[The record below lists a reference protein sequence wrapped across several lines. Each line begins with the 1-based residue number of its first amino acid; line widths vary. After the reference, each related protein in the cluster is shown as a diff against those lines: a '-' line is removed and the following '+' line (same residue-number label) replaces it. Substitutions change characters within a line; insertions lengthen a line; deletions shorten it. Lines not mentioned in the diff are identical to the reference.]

1 MEFELGKLTPVSDTT
16 VHSAFSDHAHSPPKR
31 GPGRPRGSTTK
42 KLKALE
48 ALFNDPNIMAAG
60 RRSTKTSPTLGEAE
74 TTAEFHR
81 ACQYGQV
88 GLVDSMVRKDKV
100 DVNCRDSSLNT
111 PLHEAVSHRQVQVVT
126 MLLKFGADPEAENII
141 GEKPVSLAGV
151 HEIVELLADFSQCSK
166 EAEVESLFRYCWLGQ
181 ILNLHRKW
189 IGDNEDANLVD
200 KNGST
205 GLHYA
210 AIRDYAQVAGMLISA
225 GIDINAA
232 NKKGN
237 TALHE
242 ACRFSS
248 PETLRLLLEAGALYS
263 ILNNSGHSPI
273 YYASKALRRVFR
285 KFARDKGIDDPDF
298 LLAASTQRYVEVSEG
313 DAEEEDEA
321 EESGIMINHRLGGL
335 TREERKLQQML
346 AIFSRSVSGEVEG
359 KRKKLSNRSRP
370 QNSGI
375 VTEEELT
382 PPRPSRPRNHGRPVR
397 IDPTYVDKS
406 SGRTQLHK
414 FAARGKLTE
423 IADLLKLDDSLIQRT
438 DNGGYLA
445 LHEACL
451 GGQLGAVKALIEAG
465 SNINATSNNGDTP
478 LHDAVEN
485 VHVDIVKYLLS
496 KGADTKAKNKN
507 GDRPIDVSKDAQIV
521 DILRGTN
528 KLSDLDFYDPDFK
541 SRGRKAHS
549 TKLHDSKEPKESKES
564 KDFDS
569 KPPGSES
576 EETGT
581 PRRSSRRAPIE
592 AGLDKLFGKT
602 NGRKI
607 IEIVTNEPLVQL
619 HCGATDM
626 ENAGWYYLGAQ
637 ADALFQKSFHPLRLQ
652 DSVPLSKRRHLSPEE
667 TDRLLDSAIVDRLG
681 NFRKYLVAD
690 PILLTKESVQRA
702 FDRAGG
708 SLANVPVLYADLQR
722 LARRPDDETAHLPP
736 KLKMKWQ
743 RKSAENPA

>member
-1 MEFELGKLTPVSDTT
+1 
-16 VHSAFSDHAHSPPKR
+16 
-31 GPGRPRGSTTK
+31 
-42 KLKALE
+42 
-48 ALFNDPNIMAAG
+48 
-60 RRSTKTSPTLGEAE
+60 
-74 TTAEFHR
+74 
-81 ACQYGQV
+81 
-88 GLVDSMVRKDKV
+88 
-100 DVNCRDSSLNT
+100 
-111 PLHEAVSHRQVQVVT
+111 
-126 MLLKFGADPEAENII
+126 MLLKFGADLEAENII
-141 GEKPVSLAGV
+141 GEKPISLAGV
-151 HEIVELLADFSQCSK
+151 HEIVELLTDFAQYSK
-166 EAEVESLFRYCWLGQ
+166 EAEEESLFQYCWLGQ
-181 ILNLHRKW
+181 IVKLHRKCD
-189 IGDNEDANLVD
+189 GDANLVD
-200 KNGST
+200 KHGSG

-210 AIRDYAQVAGMLISA
+210 AVRDHVQAAGMLISA
-225 GIDINAA
+225 GVDINAT
-232 NKKGN
+232 NEKGN
-237 TALHE
+237 AALHE
-242 ACRFSS
+242 VCRFSS
-248 PETLRLLLEAGALYS
+248 PETLRLLLEAGAIYS

-273 YYASKALRRVFR
+273 YYASKSLRRVFR
-285 KFARDKGIDDPDF
+285 KFARDKGINDPDF
-298 LLAASTQRYVEVSEG
+298 LLAVSTQRYVEVSEG
-313 DAEEEDEA
+313 DDDEDDET

-346 AIFSRSVSGEVEG
+346 AIFSRSVSGEVES
-359 KRKKLSNRSRP
+359 KRKKLSNRARP

-375 VTEEELT
+375 VTEEEMT
-382 PPRPSRPRNHGRPVR
+382 PPRPSRPRNYGRQTR
-397 IDPTYVDKS
+397 IDPTYVDKA

-423 IADLLKLDDSLIQRT
+423 MTDLLKIDDSLIQRT

-451 GGQLGAVKALIEAG
+451 GGQLEAVKALIEAG
-465 SNINATSNNGDTP
+465 SNINAPSNNGDTP
-478 LHDAVEN
+478 LHDAAEN
-485 VHVDIVKYLLS
+485 AHGDIVKYLVS

-528 KLSDLDFYDPDFK
+528 K
-541 SRGRKAHS
+541 
-549 TKLHDSKEPKESKES
+549 TDSKSFDARNSKSLEGDTKS
-564 KDFDS
+564 YGADS
-569 KPPGSES
+569 KYNDFQSQKPHNLHNSKQQQGSES
-576 EETGT
+576 EEAGT

-681 NFRKYLVAD
+681 SFRKYLVTD
-690 PILLTKESVQRA
+690 PILLTKDSVQRA

-722 LARRPDDETAHLPP
+722 LARRPDEETAHLPP

-743 RKSAENPA
+743 RKSAENPV